1 MTKHGDGRVRIPST
15 QRVEVVVAE
24 LLSRLKFVGSMQML
38 KIHRNEKDEVVKHRT
53 RVYIQKPGLDFQEVF
68 TPTCDPDGD
77 PLRTFRTIACRFI
90 SSTSRCQDEAAARVQ
105 SRKELVFIVG

>member
-1 MTKHGDGRVRIPST
+1 M
-15 QRVEVVVAE
+15 VVAE
-24 LLSRLKFVGSMQML
+24 LPNRLKFVCSKQML
-38 KIHRNEKDEVVKHRT
+38 KIHRNEKDEVVKHRVPVVA

-105 SRKELVFIVG
+105 SRKELVFKVD